1 MACHS
6 SCQFYHGLTFHLKH
20 TAMADLDARS
30 SETSIPRNSRRRR
43 AAQACLYCRKR
54 KVRCDV
60 AAKGQPCT
68 NCSLDNTACEVKRR
82 QQRRQLDVL
91 VTPPATSSTLLSPS
105 DSTTRLTSKYE
116 DNIQLASALETSAGF
131 KSSRG
136 MPIAADIQ
144 YFLTPN
150 DIHSNDSTVKGTC
163 DRAKDLQDTDGAPL
177 TEAMSLGNIVG
188 DIPGASNPSTATSQA
203 TDPWTE
209 WTNYRFIHAK
219 IGHDIPEWDVILL
232 QQRGC
237 FSLPVRGLLNEFIR
251 EYFLHVHP
259 SLPVINEA
267 DFWDTYTHSRREPI
281 SLMLFQA
288 MLFAAS
294 SFVSQS
300 SIKRLGFKSLRA
312 SRASFYNRAKTLY
325 DLEIHPDDF
334 CCAQTALLL
343 TYYSSPTNPNINS
356 YWLTVALHHARVIHA
371 ARYYELN
378 HHEKANLLKRI
389 WWACVCRDRL
399 LSLGLRRPF
408 QIGAHE
414 FDFRQSALTISDL
427 SDEIHR
433 SLVYS
438 ANNKRALIQLF
449 NFQCELC
456 VALTSG
462 LILLSPLSVAAVV
475 TQEHLSNGIDEL
487 LRWHQH
493 TQGQLDFL
501 VHPGMEHDSTVL
513 FKSLLLI
520 YYHSAQLALQNH
532 AIYLEITRHADCS
545 AKLDSLMPRVSE
557 HIRGIT
563 DCLLELGQ
571 RNLLGYLPITTA
583 ANITLPLTWY
593 MIGTQV
599 SSMESSGNTSHAH
612 QLIYSRAF
620 KILQMQ
626 YEGTDQVLDY
636 IHKIIN
642 QLRSEARSTRRIA
655 NRQRTNG
662 SGPRVT
668 PNLSSRTTTGAEESA
683 VIIYSLAHCPPGEYV
698 RISKTIDVSLAMGR
712 FPDHV
717 DLPIPP
723 QLLKPVVGTSPY
735 CPLAFRLD
743 SEAFTSKWAQVVAS
757 DAAELSEP
765 SIEPLLGDYDQW
777 DIPAYEDSAISSI
790 IPADNN
796 ALVLQSADMEDFR
809 TPEAFNMFSG
819 TSAEDLESLFPHPSA
834 VDSREAAENE
844 AMINIFPFD

>member
-1 MACHS
+1 
-6 SCQFYHGLTFHLKH
+6 
-20 TAMADLDARS
+20 MADLESRNREGS
-30 SETSIPRNSRRRR
+30 TPRTSRRRR
-43 AAQACLYCRKR
+43 AVQACLYCRKR

-82 QQRRQLDVL
+82 QQRRQTDLL
-91 VTPPATSSTLLSPS
+91 VTTPAIKIPLTPS
-105 DSTTRLTSKYE
+105 DSTTRLAPKYK
-116 DNIQLASALETSAGF
+116 DTTQLTIATE
-131 KSSRG
+131 SSTELDSCHSI
-136 MPIAADIQ
+136 PIAADIQ
-144 YFLTPN
+144 YLLTPN
-150 DIHSNDSTVKGTC
+150 DVETHETTVHGSC
-163 DRAKDLQDTDGAPL
+163 ARQEDQQDNAVVPL
-177 TEAMSLGNIVG
+177 TDAMASGDTVG
-188 DIPGASNPSTATSQA
+188 DAPSTATR
-203 TDPWTE
+203 PWTE

-219 IGHDIPEWDVILL
+219 ISYNMPEWDLNLL

-237 FSLPVRGLLNEFIR
+237 FSLPVRGLLNEFVR

-259 SLPVINEA
+259 NLPVINEA
-267 DFWDTYTHSRREPI
+267 DFWDTYTSNRREPI
-281 SLMLFQA
+281 PLMLFQA

-300 SIKRLGFKSLRA
+300 SIKRLGFKSLRTG
-312 SRASFYNRAKTLY
+312 RAAFYSRAKTLY
-325 DLEIHPDDF
+325 DLEIYPDDF

-371 ARYYELN
+371 HRYYELN

-438 ANNKRALIQLF
+438 ANSKRALIQLF

-456 VALTSG
+456 VALTPG
-462 LILLSPLSVAAVV
+462 LTLLSPLTVAAVV
-475 TQEHLSNGIDEL
+475 NQEHLSNGIEEL
-487 LRWHQH
+487 RRWHQH
-493 TQGQLDFL
+493 TQGQLNFL
-501 VHPGMEHDSTVL
+501 VEPGVEHDSTVL
-513 FKSLLLI
+513 YKSLLLI

-532 AIYLEITRHADCS
+532 ALYLELTGHTENNATQDPP
-545 AKLDSLMPRVSE
+545 KPRVSE

-583 ANITLPLTWY
+583 ANITLPLTWS
-593 MIGTQV
+593 MISTQI
-599 SSMESSGNTSHAH
+599 SSMELSGSTTNTP
-612 QLIYSRAF
+612 QLIYSRTF

-626 YEGTDQVLDY
+626 YEGTDEVLDY

-642 QLRSEARSTRRIA
+642 QLRFEARSTRRTA
-655 NRQRTNG
+655 TERQRMTA
-662 SGPRVT
+662 SSPRVS
-668 PNLSSRTTTGAEESA
+668 PSLSARAMPRTEESA
-683 VIIYSLAHCPPGEYV
+683 VAIYSFAHCPPGEYV

-712 FPDHV
+712 FPDRT
-717 DLPIPP
+717 DLPTPL
-723 QLLKPVVGTSPY
+723 QLFKPMIDPTPS
-735 CPLAFRLD
+735 CPLSSRRDL
-743 SEAFTSKWAQVVAS
+743 EAYASKWAHHAYS
-757 DAAELSEP
+757 DSAELQEP
-765 SIEPLLGDYDQW
+765 SIETLLGEYDQW
-777 DIPAYEDSAISSI
+777 EGAAYADDGVISSAA
-790 IPADNN
+790 PADEGT
-796 ALVLQSADMEDFR
+796 LLLQPASVEGFR
-809 TPEAFNMFSG
+809 AAEGFGMFSS
-819 TSAEDLESLFPHPSA
+819 TSSAADLGSLFTLPSA
-834 VDSREAAENE
+834 VDPGETADDGGIISA
-844 AMINIFPFD
+844 FPFE